1 MSDVAEYRHQ
11 AEKCRLMAAQAVNP
25 VEKVALLQMAAE
37 WLQLAQAAPSM
48 VPEDQDQGV
57 YLVLDDFG
65 EIGRSWRETDEDAT
79 DLETVITD
87 LLDGQYNDPVRIVGF
102 NTAEGWAR
110 DVSEDI
116 ADEIRRRCDLRMAEV
131 PAQLKTFIDRHCN
144 REQTGKVLGQRPSDE
159 KSVK

>member
-37 WLQLAQAAPSM
+37 WLQLAQAAPSI

-144 REQTGKVLGQRPSDE
+144 LGQRPSDE